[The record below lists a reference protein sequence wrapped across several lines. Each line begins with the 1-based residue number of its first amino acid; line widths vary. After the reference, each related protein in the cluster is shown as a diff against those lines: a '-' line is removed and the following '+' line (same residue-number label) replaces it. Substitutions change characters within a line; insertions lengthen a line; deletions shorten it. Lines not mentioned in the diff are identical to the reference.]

1 MNFQF
6 LSEHEAELVE
16 EMRRLGYAETY
27 INRHRTII
35 SQITGNASNY
45 EWQSYADV
53 FGWYWDTY
61 QSPTYIRDIR
71 AVVENLEAF
80 HLHGKYPSGQKG
92 SNSLCSRRDSYS
104 RLNAKYRSVM
114 DYYSVVLS
122 DMDLQEST
130 RYSALHKSSSFL
142 LELQLNGEDSLN
154 KVTEKGV
161 LRCFFNNDRQIRG
174 ASCAG
179 AVRRFLLQCV
189 DFNSECQRIV
199 AYVPRFRNSRKN
211 IQYLSPEEVSL
222 IRLVIDDAENTLCY
236 KDRAIG
242 MLLLYTGMRGSD
254 VAHLCVG
261 DIDWEKDV
269 IRFRQQKTSETV
281 ELPLKTIV
289 GNAIYDYCT
298 NERPNNGCDRLFLSS
313 NTPHNG
319 LTSDGIGSTVHRLMA
334 VASIRQNKGDRHGT
348 HIFRHRL
355 ATSLLDNNV
364 AAPVISST
372 LGHTSPA
379 SLENYLYTDI
389 ERLRTCSLSIGEF
402 PVGKEVFPL

>member
-289 GNAIYDYCT
+289 GNAKASHWLED
-298 NERPNNGCDRLFLSS
+298 
-313 NTPHNG
+313 G
-319 LTSDGIGSTVHRLMA
+319 LNIVQISYLLGHAQLQTTMVYLDISLEQKKEA
-334 VASIRQNKGDRHGT
+334 
-348 HIFRHRL
+348 L
-355 ATSLLDNNV
+355 ATLEDEKDKNV
-364 AAPVISST
+364 KAKWKRS
-372 LGHTSPA
+372 G
-379 SLENYLYTDI
+379 N
-389 ERLRTCSLSIGEF
+389 SLSAFCGL
-402 PVGKEVFPL
+402 KEIK